1 MADLD
6 KNKKI
11 AKELNKDLSVIENT
25 IISIANNLSNAVK
38 NALEDV
44 KDESKQVSEI
54 FAGDIVRGIKGLA
67 KGLDDTI
74 KNQQKLISGQLKSSD
89 IAKQIEDRAIKR
101 EIIERT
107 INSLSAEQNGLKDT
121 LNRQLAELDEAEA
134 AHLAI
139 LRQQQSEA
147 EALEKKMG
155 AIGAIVKGISKIPII
170 GDLINAD
177 EIMGKIQQK
186 AARTGGA
193 FAKLEVA
200 AYGVGQV
207 LGSAL
212 DAMTDPTIVFAKI
225 LKSAGEIEKQQKV
238 FRSITGQNIDL
249 TDTLNTGLITTGE
262 YIKSASMLSKE
273 LGINAA
279 VVFSP
284 ETINEVA
291 QLTENM
297 GLGAHEAA
305 QLAKFAK
312 LSGKPL
318 AEVSANME
326 SSFRDFVGTEKVGIN
341 FKGVMEDVG
350 SVSAA
355 VSLSMGSSADNIQ
368 DAAMEA
374 RKLGLSLQ
382 QVDDIAGSILQFESS
397 IQAEMEAELLTGK
410 QLNLDK
416 ARQLALAN
424 DLEGLSK
431 EIGKNEGILKAFAS
445 GNRIQQE
452 ATAKAMGMSREEM
465 SKMIYAQ
472 KIQGDLSTEQ
482 AAKAAGISLEEAKR
496 LGLQQQIEKSINK
509 ITEALAGPLTY
520 ILQFVSNGLVLKG
533 IMAAIAISLVK
544 KSAPAL
550 KSMAMNMF
558 KVAAGALQYFKN
570 LKQGQ
575 GIMGSL
581 KGLTGGDKTG
591 DVTDKLTKSSKNLKP
606 GAGKIMQGFLTG
618 LGKGLAALGKALKG
632 PQLAYIA
639 IGVGLISVAMIAL
652 GAALGLAAPG
662 IKAFGTVITAVFDGI
677 GTIIT
682 KTAEGF
688 VLIMEAV
695 SMENIGPMLLL
706 GPALFGIAGG
716 LMAVALAG
724 IGALPI
730 LGALSAL
737 GLVSAPLIE
746 LAGVFGAGGG
756 EDNNNESQLLKKLD
770 ELIAVVTEGG
780 DVYMDGNK
788 VGKSLTI
795 ASSGIG

>member
-38 NALEDV
+38 NALQDV

-416 ARQLALAN
+416 A
-424 DLEGLSK
+424 
-431 EIGKNEGILKAFAS
+431 
-445 GNRIQQE
+445 
-452 ATAKAMGMSREEM
+452 MGMSREEM